1 MLTPD
6 DESYKMK
13 AHKVMVYALTSTLCS
28 FFSGVWLASLYFKRS
43 DIVEI
48 VLAIG
53 MVAAS
58 VVNGWKARSDFKKLV
73 SAIPQSS

>member
-13 AHKVMVYALTSTLCS
+13 AHKVMVYALTCAVGS
-28 FFSGVWLASLYFKRS
+28 FLSGFLLGQTHPKRG

-53 MVAAS
+53 MLAAS
-58 VVNGWKARSDFKKLV
+58 IVNGWKARSDFKKLI
-73 SAIPQSS
+73 SAIPRSS